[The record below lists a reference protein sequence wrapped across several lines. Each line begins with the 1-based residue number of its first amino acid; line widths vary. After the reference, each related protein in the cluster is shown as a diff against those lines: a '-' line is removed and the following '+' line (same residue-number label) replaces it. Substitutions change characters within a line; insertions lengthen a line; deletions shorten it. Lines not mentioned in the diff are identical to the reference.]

1 MKPDRQREALDV
13 PYSIFSK
20 ENEYPHAIRRQALER
35 VCLPMLRIAHT
46 TALTEFFLSHIVD
59 IMNTIDTKLAKVTFY
74 ENLWQFENIQTLV
87 FQEQELQAS

>member
-13 PYSIFSK
+13 PYSIFTK
-20 ENEYPHAIRRQALER
+20 ENEYPHAIRQQALER

-46 TALTEFFLSHIVD
+46 TSLTEFFLSHIVD
-59 IMNTIDTKLAKVTFY
+59 IMNTIDTKLAKVIF
-74 ENLWQFENIQTLV
+74 EKLWQFGNIQILV